1 MKINFQPVNDNDKIV
16 KIEPVDVS
24 VNIELAKVEEY
35 YLTPLQAILFGI
47 VQKYGKN
54 NEWVSIPATINLCF
68 MHFEGNREINGA
80 FDALIEKRLIVEGD
94 IMFPFEDSHRM
105 FRLAE
110 K

>member
-1 MKINFQPVNDNDKIV
+1 MKINYAFVKKTDKIV
-16 KIEPVDVS
+16 DIDPLEIS
-24 VNIELAKVEEY
+24 VTIALSKVKEY

-47 VQKYGKN
+47 VQKYGQN
-54 NEWVSIPATINLCF
+54 NEWVSIPASINRCF

-80 FDALIEKRLIVEGD
+80 LDALIEKRLIVEGD
-94 IMFPFEDSHRM
+94 LLFPFEDSHRM

>member
-1 MKINFQPVNDNDKIV
+1 MKINYQHVDDNDKIV
-16 KIEPVDVS
+16 KIEPIDVS
-24 VNIELAKVEEY
+24 VNIELAKIQEC

-54 NEWVSIPATINLCF
+54 NEWVSIPASINLCF
-68 MHFEGNREINGA
+68 MHFEGNRDINGA

-94 IMFPFEDSHRM
+94 YLFPFEDSHRM